1 MDGVRNVDELFEH
14 EYVRLVRALGVAFQ
28 PEAAADAVQEA
39 FIEADRRWRTVSRYD
54 DPAAWVRRVAI
65 NRLHNARRNHARRA
79 EILATIRPVPADDLT
94 ETLLDL
100 RAAIDVLPER
110 MRLAVCL
117 RYLAD
122 LSVADVARTLQVA
135 EGTVKSTLHDAR
147 QRLRDHVEEQLQ

>member
-1 MDGVRNVDELFEH
+1 MEVVPGVDELFEH
-14 EYVRLVRALGVAFQ
+14 EYGRLVRALGVAFE

-39 FIEADRRWRTVSRYD
+39 FIEADRRWRTVSGYD

-65 NRLHNARRNHARRA
+65 NRLRNARRNHARRT

-94 ETLLDL
+94 EALLDL
-100 RAAIDVLPER
+100 RAAVDALPER

-117 RYLAD
+117 HYLAD
-122 LSVADVARTLQVA
+122 LPVVDVARALEVA

-147 QRLRDHVEEQLQ
+147 QRLRDRVEEQLQ